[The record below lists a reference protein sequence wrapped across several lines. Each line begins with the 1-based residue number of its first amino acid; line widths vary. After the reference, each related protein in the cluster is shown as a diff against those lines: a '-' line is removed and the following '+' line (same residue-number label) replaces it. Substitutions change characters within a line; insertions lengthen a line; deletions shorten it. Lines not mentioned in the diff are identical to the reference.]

1 MKLLYWYDPS
11 YENSDNKIL
20 SSPSILTWREV
31 ETKLPWGIIFL
42 LGGGLAL
49 AEGFKVSGLA
59 HLIGDQVFEYSD
71 KTSCQVF
78 RLNDICAYR
87 MFL

>member
-11 YENSDNKIL
+11 YKNSDDRIL

-59 HLIGDQVFEYSD
+59 HAISDQVFEYPD
-71 KTSCQVF
+71 KV
-78 RLNDICAYR
+78 L
-87 MFL
+87 